1 LEYRS
6 EREIYYTAYMMK
18 SSRIIHMIKN
28 INIIKERGILL
39 TELDNQSKVSKV
51 RE

>member
-1 LEYRS
+1 VR
-6 EREIYYTAYMMK
+6 ERYITANIDEK
-18 SSRIIHMIKN
+18 QAGIINMIKN

-39 TELDNQSKVSKV
+39 TELDDQSKVSKL

>member
-1 LEYRS
+1 
-6 EREIYYTAYMMK
+6 
-18 SSRIIHMIKN
+18 MIKN

-39 TELDNQSKVSKV
+39 TELDNQSKVSKL

>member
-1 LEYRS
+1 
-6 EREIYYTAYMMK
+6 
-18 SSRIIHMIKN
+18 MIKN

-39 TELDNQSKVSKV
+39 TELDDQSKVSKL

>member
-1 LEYRS
+1 
-6 EREIYYTAYMMK
+6 
-18 SSRIIHMIKN
+18 MIKN